1 MAKKVGRDLGLR
13 PRLPKKTIPHTG
25 LKSNG
30 GLDFNF
36 VISEIEK
43 EENDYDK
50 IKRLVYYYEWI
61 SRQQINLNVDRIRK
75 NFNLAE
81 GVIDPEDYIPGASEQ
96 TPELNVLD
104 DQVSLDHDLKF
115 YPIVPTIV
123 NSLVSELGKHHVNV
137 EARAI
142 NSEATNE
149 ILEERNNL
157 LRQLII
163 KPLEQMFNQS
173 MSDQGVE
180 EGTDIYEEQ
189 KRIFESLPKIQK
201 YMNSEFRL
209 TIEKW
214 ANNQIEID
222 RKRFRL
228 KDLEKKSF
236 YNKLATDRPLIHVN
250 LLDDDYNVEVIDP
263 RYASWLKSPYLDDV
277 SNSVMFHWFEYES
290 PLNIIARFGKKLRE
304 EDVEKLNK
312 LHLHYRSMM
321 TMETGGKYQ
330 IDTPGLMESAQ
341 NHLAFKE
348 MFNAPNNDS
357 KYRGDE
363 YKERLLII
371 SNMYFQVPRKFGR
384 VTIKTGDDVFSAIVD
399 ETYKPT
405 YEPIYDTTVVDEKNE
420 DTLVFGEHIEWFYKN
435 ELWRSVKINLSS
447 NPNPDYSDD
456 IFITLD
462 KFPVEFSTTDNLFG
476 TSIPVFG
483 GPLTNRYNS
492 VNSIVN
498 KCKPWQVLYNYV
510 MNRADQLL
518 KTEIGK
524 FLAINQNVIPKE
536 SMGEDWGP
544 NNLLQFLQVARDL
557 KIVGTDNSILNT
569 GANTTGLTGGYG
581 QVIDLSVTQDV
592 LEKLKLAEV
601 FKNECLMQVG
611 ISPQFIGDMS
621 PEETATGVAQG
632 INRSTSNVK
641 YLYEE
646 HFATWEKAK
655 TAMLEFAKYL
665 NSTQDTIEQNFIN
678 SEGEREIFRM
688 PGMELPLA
696 KFGVFITS
704 DVDDSIVL
712 EQIRQ
717 WAIRDNTVDATLLD
731 KISIMSAKS
740 ISKIYSTIK
749 DLQKE
754 KEIQDEGV
762 RRQEMQM
769 QQETL
774 ESQERQLKEK
784 LAFDAQENEKD
795 RLSQEYIAKIRVI
808 GQSQFSEGNG
818 VDEILKLEEQ
828 QLKQRNYYADL
839 INKAAERSLQTQ
851 QMINDNSQKTTE
863 LSNKDSLERERL
875 QIEREKI
882 QAKLQESKNNLKIAK
897 INK

>member
-1 MAKKVGRDLGLR
+1 
-13 PRLPKKTIPHTG
+13 
-25 LKSNG
+25 
-30 GLDFNF
+30 
-36 VISEIEK
+36 
-43 EENDYDK
+43 
-50 IKRLVYYYEWI
+50 
-61 SRQQINLNVDRIRK
+61 
-75 NFNLAE
+75 
-81 GVIDPEDYIPGASEQ
+81 
-96 TPELNVLD
+96 
-104 DQVSLDHDLKF
+104 
-115 YPIVPTIV
+115 
-123 NSLVSELGKHHVNV
+123 
-137 EARAI
+137 
-142 NSEATNE
+142 
-149 ILEERNNL
+149 
-157 LRQLII
+157 
-163 KPLEQMFNQS
+163 
-173 MSDQGVE
+173 
-180 EGTDIYEEQ
+180 
-189 KRIFESLPKIQK
+189 
-201 YMNSEFRL
+201 
-209 TIEKW
+209 
-214 ANNQIEID
+214 
-222 RKRFRL
+222 
-228 KDLEKKSF
+228 
-236 YNKLATDRPLIHVN
+236 
-250 LLDDDYNVEVIDP
+250 
-263 RYASWLKSPYLDDV
+263 
-277 SNSVMFHWFEYES
+277 MFHWFEYES

-330 IDTPGLMESAQ
+330 IDTPGLMKSAQ